1 MSARDGVKG
10 HGYSHGMILDR
21 LEMTGEA
28 FHRLTG
34 WEIKPEGAC
43 KDERCVPLS
52 PPVRDATEVVDAAA
66 VAERLRM
73 PVAHDEQHGLWA
85 IGPESG
91 GRVLDSAR
99 MPDVVLPDFGGQPF
113 DVASLRGRKVLLLAW
128 ASW

>member
-1 MSARDGVKG
+1 
-10 HGYSHGMILDR
+10 MII
-21 LEMTGEA
+21 TGIDVSTEA
-28 FHRLTG
+28 FEAGTG

-52 PPVRDATEVVDAAA
+52 PPVRDVTGPLDVVA
-66 VAERLRM
+66 VAHRLGM
-73 PVAHDEQHGLWA
+73 PIAHDDTHGLWA

-99 MPDVVLPDFGGQPF
+99 MPRVVLPSFDGTRFDGESF
-113 DVASLRGRKVLLLAW
+113 DVATLRGRKVLLLAW

>member
-1 MSARDGVKG
+1 
-10 HGYSHGMILDR
+10 MIIDR
-21 LEMTGEA
+21 LELTGEE
-28 FHRLTG
+28 FHRQTG

-43 KDERCVPLS
+43 KDDRCVPLS
-52 PPVRDATEVVDAAA
+52 PPVRDATSSIDVAS
-66 VAERLRM
+66 VAERIGM
-73 PVAHDEQHGLWA
+73 PIAHDETHGLWA